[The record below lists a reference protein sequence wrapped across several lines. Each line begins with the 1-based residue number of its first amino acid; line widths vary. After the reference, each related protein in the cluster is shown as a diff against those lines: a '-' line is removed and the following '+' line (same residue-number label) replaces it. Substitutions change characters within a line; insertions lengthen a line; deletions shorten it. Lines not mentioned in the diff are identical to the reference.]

1 MTKTEAQK
9 MKKMEALLKYN
20 NIKVPADKKTY
31 TIKKE
36 VEVNITKE
44 EFELYL
50 DVQSSGL
57 YNMFDP
63 RERETTNLIKEQWIR
78 IMKEYDKL
86 DKAWSEDNES

>member
-63 RERETTNLIKEQWIR
+63 IARAMAGLSKTKWVT
-78 IMKEYDKL
+78 IMEYYDDLCDKYGGL
-86 DKAWSEDNES
+86 K

>member
-1 MTKTEAQK
+1 
-9 MKKMEALLKYN
+9 LLKYN
-20 NIKVPADKKTY
+20 NIKFPADKKTY

-57 YNMFDP
+57 YNMYDP
-63 RERETTNLIKEQWIR
+63 NARALVGLSKTKWVT
-78 IMKEYDKL
+78 IMKYYGDLTDKYGGL
-86 DKAWSEDNES
+86 K